1 MLLPGRHAD
10 LTIRIDPATKTINY
24 KTHIFFVLLYI
35 YQWLQH
41 LVSNWST
48 PIDYLIFAKSTNLLF
63 SFSLHIYSNIIYMFM
78 CIYMYVY
85 VCVTHVSLLLFL
97 LFYVSL
103 QKCNFMIT
111 QLFI

>member
-1 MLLPGRHAD
+1 MLLPGRHAG

-63 SFSLHIYSNIIYMFM
+63 SFSPHIYSKMI
-78 CIYMYVY
+78 Y
-85 VCVTHVSLLLFL
+85 VCVCVCVTNVSLLLFL